1 MPRPSRPQEELDD
14 ECRLVGELIRVQQ
27 KSYLEVAQI
36 LGTTYRNV
44 HTLIRRYDQ
53 ISAIHAL
60 NRSVEETYNN
70 QLIKLQAIEREAWS
84 LYYIQMQNNQSQA
97 SKTLDLIRR
106 TVADENRLLGL
117 TKDPQIAI
125 VQNTEAIAER
135 YWQKAEEM
143 YLQLKSAQPLDSMD
157 EGAE

>member
-14 ECRLVGELIRVQQ
+14 ECRIVGELIRVQQ

-70 QLIKLQAIEREAWS
+70 QLAKLQAIEREAWK
-84 LYYIQMQNNQSQA
+84 LYYNQENNPSQA
-97 SKTLDLIRR
+97 NKTLDLIRR
-106 TVADENRLLGL
+106 TISDENKLLGL

-143 YLQLKSAQPLDSMD
+143 YIGLKSAQPDD
-157 EGAE
+157 EVE